1 MSIGYEVALSPLQI
15 LTLYNAVANNG
26 KMVRPLFVKEIRKN
40 GLPIQ
45 TFSPEV
51 IVPSICSKATLEN
64 VRTLLEGVVERGTAN
79 GIANT
84 MYYKIAGK
92 TGTAMIA
99 ANNRGYAAGT
109 KQVKYKGSFVGYFP
123 VDHPKYSMMVVVYDP
138 RKRYYG
144 ASVAAPVFREISDKI
159 FASSQDVQN
168 PPPVDTAG
176 FSIPFANAGKEK
188 DLEEVYTL
196 LKIKVKSFS
205 SPSDWAKP
213 FVDKTAVT
221 LLPQTIVNGTM
232 PNVTGMGIKDALF
245 LLEQMGLKVMVNGK
259 GAVVR
264 QSILPGSLI
273 AKGSI
278 VILDLASV

>member
-1 MSIGYEVALSPLQI
+1 MSIGYEVALSPIQL

-26 KMVRPLFVKEIRKN
+26 KMLKPIFVKEIRKD
-40 GLPIQ
+40 GFPLQ

-51 IVPSICSKATLEN
+51 IIPSICSLATLEKA
-64 VRTLLEGVVERGTAN
+64 RILLEGVVERGTAN
-79 GIANT
+79 GISNT

-99 ANNRGYAAGT
+99 ANNKGYAAHT
-109 KQVKYKGSFVGYFP
+109 KEVKYKGSFVGYFP

-138 RKRYYG
+138 KKRYYG

-159 FASSQDVQN
+159 FANSKDVQN

-176 FSIPFANAGKEK
+176 FSIPYANAGKEK
-188 DLEEVYTL
+188 DLEEVYSL
-196 LKIKVKSFS
+196 LNIKVKSFNN
-205 SPSDWAKP
+205 PSDWVKP
-213 FVDKTAVT
+213 FIDKSGVT
-221 LLPQTIVNGTM
+221 LLPQTILNGTM

-264 QSILPGSLI
+264 QSILPGTLI
-273 AKGSI
+273 AKGNI